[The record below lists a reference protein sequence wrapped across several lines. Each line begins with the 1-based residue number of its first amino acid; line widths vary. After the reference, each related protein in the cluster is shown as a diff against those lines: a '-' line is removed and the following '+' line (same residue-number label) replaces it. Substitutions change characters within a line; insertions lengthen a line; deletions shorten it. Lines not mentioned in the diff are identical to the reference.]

1 MNFWRTH
8 PREVIAGENL
18 MSNEIANT
26 AQLASLFEESVEQVC
41 ARELNAIEY
50 LLQRVDRR
58 VVLVGAGRLGR
69 RAQLL
74 LGKLGANLM
83 AFTDNNSRAW
93 GTEIENLPVMPPTE
107 AASRYGSSALFL
119 VTIWNDRHWFRETYV
134 QLTDLGCSTVSSYL
148 PLFWRFPND
157 FLQLILLNDLPHK
170 LYADCKAVLDAE
182 RLWQDEES
190 LRIYRAN
197 IRWRA
202 LGDGL
207 DMPGRPEANTY
218 FPRELFRLDSRDRV
232 LDCGAFDGDTIRQA
246 FESYPSGF
254 EAVHAIEADSL
265 SYARLVGFTE
275 TLDWSIRATI
285 HLHNCAI
292 GPERGFVRF
301 ESDGSVNA
309 RMSESGALVE
319 LLPID
324 ELFAQIPVT
333 FIKMDIEGAEF
344 GALMGARKVLV
355 RDRPILGVCVYH
367 TQSDIWRIP
376 LLVREILPEHR
387 LFLRAYEG
395 DGFQTVLYALP
406 PERQFK
412 K

>member
-1 MNFWRTH
+1 
-8 PREVIAGENL
+8 
-18 MSNEIANT
+18 MSIEIANP
-26 AQLASLFEESVEQVC
+26 APLASLFEESVEQVC
-41 ARELNAIEY
+41 AREQNAMED
-50 LLQRVDRR
+50 LLQRVDGR
-58 VVLVGAGRLGR
+58 VVLVGAGTLGR

-74 LGKLGANLM
+74 LGKLGAKLM

-93 GTEIENLPVMPPTE
+93 GTEIEKVPVLSPAE
-107 AASRYGSSALFL
+107 AAARHGSSALFL
-119 VTIWNDRHWFRETYV
+119 VTIWNDRHWFRETYD
-134 QLTDLGCSTVSSYL
+134 QLTGLGCSTVSSYL

-157 FLQLILLNDLPHK
+157 FLQLILLNELPHK
-170 LYADCKAVLDAE
+170 LYADRKAVLDAE
-182 RLWQDEES
+182 GLWQDEES

-207 DMPGRPEANTY
+207 NMPGRPKANTY
-218 FPRELFRLDSRDRV
+218 FPPELFRLDNRDCL

-246 FESYPSGF
+246 LENYPSGF

-265 SYARLVGFTE
+265 SYARLESFKE
-275 TLDWSIRATI
+275 TLDPGIRERI
-285 HLHNCAI
+285 HLYNCAI
-292 GPERGFVRF
+292 GAERGFVRF

-324 ELFAQIPVT
+324 ELFAPMPLS

-344 GALMGARKVLV
+344 DALQGARNVLL
-355 RDRPILGVCVYH
+355 RDRPILAICVYH
-367 TQSDIWRIP
+367 TQNDIWRIP
-376 LLVREILPEHR
+376 LLLREILPEHR

-406 PERQFK
+406 PERFINK
-412 K
+412 